1 MVLSELN
8 MDRPTTSVATDMAY
22 NDIVVN
28 HIQDMVNWDILV
40 PNEMMQLPT
49 VYWLPK
55 LHKNPYGSRFIA
67 AL

>member
-8 MDRPTTSVATDMAY
+8 MDRPTTYVATGMAY

-67 AL
+67 AF